1 MKRNFVVIIQL
12 SMAIVISVI
21 SVFVVRQSAVTKRS
35 FIRFTVKIGSV
46 LICSDDKMLAAL
58 GFKISLIT
66 VVNIISCVLSVQQ
79 HDYPVNLYVAEP
91 QHNNQKYT
99 IINRNI
105 EENTEDVL
113 ERKKRDATTV
123 PPHPLETHKNIST
136 WVMFISL
143 LI

>member
-1 MKRNFVVIIQL
+1 
-12 SMAIVISVI
+12 
-21 SVFVVRQSAVTKRS
+21 
-35 FIRFTVKIGSV
+35 
-46 LICSDDKMLAAL
+46 MLAAL

-91 QHNNQKYT
+91 QHNNQKYM

-143 LI
+143 LIQCPLCFDFSNRSPPV